1 MAGMPFI
8 IALAVVGM
16 AVCVWYIAWK
26 VACTHIETVAR
37 AAGASQLRVV
47 SSIAATIEGR
57 WRGYF
62 TRWMYRGDRRRP
74 GRAIIEIGAMSPARL
89 TIAHRGFWNA
99 TLFGP
104 PSLDL
109 PEYGDYSVHGDDI
122 GLAQRVL
129 SDERIAPLLA
139 NAIRDRRDRVELEEG
154 CVRVHQVARTL
165 SEKDRRL
172 DEAFTLASTIVLA
185 LELPPGE

>member
-1 MAGMPFI
+1 MPFL
-8 IALAVVGM
+8 IAVAVVGM

-26 VACTHIETVAR
+26 VACTHIEAVAR
-37 AAGASQLRVV
+37 AAGATELKPVR
-47 SSIAATIEGR
+47 SIAATIEGR

-62 TRWMYRGDRRRP
+62 TRWMYRGDRKRP
-74 GRAIIEIGAMSPARL
+74 GRAVMEIGAMSPGRL
-89 TIAHRGFWNA
+89 TIAHRHGWTV

-104 PSLDL
+104 PAVDL
-109 PEYGDYSVHGDDI
+109 PEYGDYVVHSDDV

-129 SDERIAPLLA
+129 SDERIKPLLA

-172 DEAFTLASTIVLA
+172 GEAFTLASTIVLA
-185 LELPPGE
+185 LGLTPG